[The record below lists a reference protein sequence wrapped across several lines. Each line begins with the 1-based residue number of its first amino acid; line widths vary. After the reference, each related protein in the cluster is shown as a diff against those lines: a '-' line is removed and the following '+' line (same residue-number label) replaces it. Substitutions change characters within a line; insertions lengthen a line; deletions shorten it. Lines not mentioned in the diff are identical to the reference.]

1 MPRIRQNAQQYARDD
16 FLREVRVRMA
26 YLNIPCN
33 QDLADLAGIPNSTL
47 TGKLKEPDKLT
58 VDQLRRIVQVID
70 PDPEVLLKF
79 LGSNRKKEV

>member
-47 TGKLKEPDKLT
+47 AGKLRNPDSMT
-58 VDQLRRIVQVID
+58 VSQLRKIVQVID

-79 LGSNRKKEV
+79 LGSHMRKE